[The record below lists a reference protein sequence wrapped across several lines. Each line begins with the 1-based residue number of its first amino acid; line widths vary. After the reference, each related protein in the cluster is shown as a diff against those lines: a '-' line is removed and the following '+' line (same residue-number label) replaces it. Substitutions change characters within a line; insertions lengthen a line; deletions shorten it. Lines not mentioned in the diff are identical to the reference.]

1 MWSQQIYS
9 PKVLPRLPALL
20 GLYGKALIKSENSDE
35 NYLPSLS
42 VSVPEVRANVRRAHS
57 YDRLCHFPDSQYLAP
72 TYLHVLAFPLHI
84 YLATEPAMPL
94 NPVGLVHIRNQLRL
108 LRPVAPNEVLHIT
121 CFVGEWRTVAAGLE
135 FDIVTHIDT
144 GSERIYEGVSA
155 YLRRDPSPTR
165 KRTNLHRRTPHEL
178 TEIWQLSP
186 NLGREYGALSGDR
199 NPIHLWPV
207 TAQMFGFKRPIIH
220 GMWSMARCLAALMPK
235 VNNQPFVMD
244 VSFKMPIFLPSSVK
258 FSYDDSCE
266 QLDFLLTSANGRA
279 HLIGDLKQI

>member
-1 MWSQQIYS
+1 MWSQQIHS

-20 GLYGKALIKSENSDE
+20 GLYGKALMKSESSDE
-35 NYLPSLS
+35 NDLPSLS
-42 VSVPEVRANVRRAHS
+42 VSVPEVRANVRHAHS

-84 YLATEPAMPL
+84 YLATETAMPL
-94 NPVGLVHIRNQLRL
+94 NPVGLVHTRNQLRL
-108 LRPVAPNEVLHIT
+108 LRPVAPSEILHIT
-121 CFVGEWRTVAAGLE
+121 CFVGEWRTAAAGLV

-155 YLRRDPSPTR
+155 YLHWDPSPTR

-258 FSYDDSCE
+258 FSYDESCE

-279 HLIGDLKQI
+279 HLIGDFKQI